1 MRADAWAR
9 DSLRGA
15 LTLRLVTAFT
25 LIGLAAAGIAYK
37 LGEHFA
43 NLAYD
48 RALADDVLTLA
59 GQLDVRDGRVEL
71 NLPPAARA
79 WLLANEGESVLYRV
93 IDLRDGHLVDGNG
106 ELGPWP
112 RVRAQPPAAQ
122 FREAHLGPNTFRIGF
137 VTQLIEPGGVPVLV
151 EVGETLGRRQRVAR
165 QTLIGSLLLFGLM
178 MVVTV
183 LLVGSSIR
191 RTLRP
196 LGLLE
201 AEAANRSGANLTPL
215 QPQMAPREVRGLILA
230 INRMMQR
237 VSESIDAQSRF
248 IANAAHQLRTPIS
261 GLRLQAQLA
270 QDETSTT
277 EAHARLQEIDRS
289 AARAAHVIEQLLTLS
304 RSEAGAARADF
315 RAVDL
320 TATAAQ
326 VIERHLDAA
335 ARKNI
340 DLGCSGLP
348 GPVTVQ
354 GNETLL
360 AELIGNLVD
369 NAVRY
374 VPRSGVVTV
383 DIGRRGAQPVLE
395 VIDDGPGIGT
405 IAPESL
411 FERFQRGDT
420 APGQPVQSG
429 AGLGLAIVKEI
440 AERHDA
446 TVSCASPAGG
456 GFRVTVVFPAAAA
469 DDAHRTAAAQ
479 P

>member
-1 MRADAWAR
+1 
-9 DSLRGA
+9 
-15 LTLRLVTAFT
+15 
-25 LIGLAAAGIAYK
+25 
-37 LGEHFA
+37 
-43 NLAYD
+43 
-48 RALADDVLTLA
+48 
-59 GQLDVRDGRVEL
+59 
-71 NLPPAARA
+71 
-79 WLLANEGESVLYRV
+79 
-93 IDLRDGHLVDGNG
+93 
-106 ELGPWP
+106 
-112 RVRAQPPAAQ
+112 
-122 FREAHLGPNTFRIGF
+122 
-137 VTQLIEPGGVPVLV
+137 
-151 EVGETLGRRQRVAR
+151 
-165 QTLIGSLLLFGLM
+165 
-178 MVVTV
+178 
-183 LLVGSSIR
+183 
-191 RTLRP
+191 
-196 LGLLE
+196 
-201 AEAANRSGANLTPL
+201 
-215 QPQMAPREVRGLILA
+215 
-230 INRMMQR
+230 
-237 VSESIDAQSRF
+237 
-248 IANAAHQLRTPIS
+248 
-261 GLRLQAQLA
+261 
-270 QDETSTT
+270 
-277 EAHARLQEIDRS
+277 
-289 AARAAHVIEQLLTLS
+289 
-304 RSEAGAARADF
+304 
-315 RAVDL
+315 
-320 TATAAQ
+320 